1 MPGSESRALLTLGS
15 LELMAASSF
24 DVAPRKDIQPLL
36 DKLYPN
42 LGAFQSEQ
50 NERIRL
56 HPQELAL
63 LFIIF
68 AMGARHALEWE
79 QGDGPDEE
87 YSLLARTCL
96 TKGDFM
102 THHTICGVQTLV
114 RARCW
119 PSLLIATLT
128 HISS

>member
-1 MPGSESRALLTLGS
+1 MAVSGLATFWAFPLILLP
-15 LELMAASSF
+15 SF
-24 DVAPRKDIQPLL
+24 DVAPRREVQPLL
-36 DKLYPN
+36 DTLYPKTVR
-42 LGAFQSEQ
+42 LQTEP

-56 HPQELAL
+56 HPQEIAL

-79 QGDGPDEE
+79 QGEGPDEE
-87 YSLLARTCL
+87 YSWLARSCL

-114 RARCW
+114 RSGGLF
-119 PSLLIATLT
+119 PLYSDG
-128 HISS
+128 